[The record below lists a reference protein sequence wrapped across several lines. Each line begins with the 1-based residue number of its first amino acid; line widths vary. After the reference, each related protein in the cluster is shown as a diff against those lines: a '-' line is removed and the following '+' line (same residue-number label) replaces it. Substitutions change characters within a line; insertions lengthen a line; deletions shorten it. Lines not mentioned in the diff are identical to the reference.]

1 MPSGGG
7 PGNPNWFRGMAS
19 PNPHGPNAV
28 TGVAKKSLALACQDA
43 ASDEE
48 IAEWLLRIAID
59 GEWPEKR
66 RRRRKRDGTIEE
78 RELKPGTADANAA
91 ARMAE
96 LSITPPDSTHR
107 VMALKMFLERRN
119 GQPMQAIA
127 LRAELEARTR
137 VISQA
142 NDVIDLDALDA
153 GAALVLEA
161 GLTRALENVVKSN
174 EEDDN
179 AE

>member
-1 MPSGGG
+1 MPPGGG
-7 PGNPNWFRGMAS
+7 PGNPNWHKGMAS

-28 TGVAKKSLALACQDA
+28 TGVAKRSLALACQEA
-43 ASDEE
+43 ASDDE
-48 IAEWLLRIAID
+48 IAEWLLRIAVD

-66 RRRRKRDGTIEE
+66 RKRRKRDGTIEE
-78 RELKPGTADANAA
+78 RAEVKTTDAA

-96 LSITPPDSTHR
+96 LSQTPPDATHR

-127 LRAELEARTR
+127 LRAELEARSR

-142 NDVIDLDALDA
+142 NDVIDLDELDA
-153 GAALVLEA
+153 AAATVLEA
-161 GLTRALENVVKSN
+161 GLTRALESVLKNAN
-174 EEDDN
+174 GEDDED
-179 AE
+179 A